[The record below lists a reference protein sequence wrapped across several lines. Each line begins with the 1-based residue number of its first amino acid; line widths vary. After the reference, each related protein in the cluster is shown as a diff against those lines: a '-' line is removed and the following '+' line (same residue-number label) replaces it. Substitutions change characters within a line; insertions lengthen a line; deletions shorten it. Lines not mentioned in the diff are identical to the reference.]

1 MLEKIVKKLGDDKL
15 NTKLININKVDAK
28 SFATSIL
35 ETYEKQIKERES
47 KRFMTILKEH
57 TVSKIMFKGY
67 ILL

>member
-1 MLEKIVKKLGDDKL
+1 MLERIVKKLGDDKL

-35 ETYEKQIKERES
+35 ETYEKQIKERET
-47 KRFMTILKEH
+47 KRFLIILKEH
-57 TVSKIMFKGY
+57 AVSKIIFKGY